1 MSVFLFLHNKLRLI
15 IKTIIIDMLIIL
27 FIKSCIWKKGEINHS
42 ANSVSPSSA
51 IIKMKAS
58 KMTIN
63 LFLQAGFSILK
74 VQGLRNGKLTTEIF
88 ADINGIPSVLFSQ
101 QAFQH
106 IFW

>member
-1 MSVFLFLHNKLRLI
+1 
-15 IKTIIIDMLIIL
+15 
-27 FIKSCIWKKGEINHS
+27 
-42 ANSVSPSSA
+42 
-51 IIKMKAS
+51 MKAS